1 MIIRLNVCAVSV
13 IALGAACNP
22 AFAADWNN
30 GAGSLKDPGGR
41 AAVAVPAPMPIPES
55 HGTGWYLRGDIGIGR
70 GGSRDISEGGQSYG
84 VTGADFLMT
93 APTAPFG
100 SSPSWFNNDGK
111 TLLNYG
117 VGLGYHWSPNFRTD
131 VTLDRRNPDKYTGRG
146 TYTYDY
152 QTVSLA
158 SDTRVVGMVSDDTTV
173 KSGTMLLNG
182 YYDLGSRYGVTPY
195 IGAGIG
201 LALLTVNRD
210 AGVVEASCDLT
221 AVPDCHP
228 ASADYLAKTGGSA
241 STNAFTF
248 AAMATAGVSYSLTR
262 NTAIDVNYRYLHING
277 TDISTTVNGQNS
289 KVTIG
294 NIGDHQLRA
303 GLRWDIN

>member
-13 IALGAACNP
+13 IALGAVCNP

-30 GAGSLKDPGGR
+30 GAGTLKDPAGR

-55 HGTGWYLRGDIGIGR
+55 YGTGWYLRGDIGIGR
-70 GGSRDISEGGQSYG
+70 AKSDISESGQSYG
-84 VTGADFLMT
+84 VSGADFVMT
-93 APTAPFG
+93 PTSPFG
-100 SSPSWFNNDGK
+100 SSPSWFNHNGK

-117 VGLGYHWSPNFRTD
+117 IGLGYHWSKNFRTD
-131 VTLDRRNPDKYTGRG
+131 VTFDQRNRDQYTGRG

-152 QTVSLA
+152 QTVSTA
-158 SDTRVVGMVSDDTTV
+158 ADTRVAGKINDDSSLRTR
-173 KSGTMLLNG
+173 MLLLNG
-182 YYDLGSRYGVTPY
+182 YYDLGSRHGFTPY

-201 LALLTVNRD
+201 LARLTVSRD
-210 AGVVEASCDLT
+210 VSTSEATCDIT
-221 AVPDCHP
+221 AEATCVPTEY
-228 ASADYLAKTGGSA
+228 AAKSSGSNAVSAFS
-241 STNAFTF
+241 F

-262 NTAIDVNYRYLHING
+262 NTAIDVNYRYVHVNG